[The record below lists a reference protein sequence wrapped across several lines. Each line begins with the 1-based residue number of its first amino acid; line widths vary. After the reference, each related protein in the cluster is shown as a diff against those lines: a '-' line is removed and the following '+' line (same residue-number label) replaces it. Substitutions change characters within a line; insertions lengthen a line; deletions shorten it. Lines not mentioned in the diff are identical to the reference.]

1 MIPSNS
7 PFSFGLE
14 KDPQSFVVIP
24 EEDSIMSPTGSQL
37 FSYIDPMS
45 WSYAGVA
52 FGLTFSVMGAAW

>member
-1 MIPSNS
+1 MTT
-7 PFSFGLE
+7 
-14 KDPQSFVVIP
+14 VV
-24 EEDSIMSPTGSQL
+24 DATWSQL